1 MLNIKLLCVGRM
13 REKFYIDAFREYQKR
28 LQGYCRLE
36 LTELSE
42 ERLGDRPSDAEI
54 RSALAKE
61 GQEILKNVPPDAYLV
76 ALCVEG
82 KQMPSEGMAGLIAA
96 RESSGK
102 PRLCFVI
109 GGSFGLSEAVKARA
123 DLRLSMSEM
132 TFPHHLARV
141 MLIEQVYRGF
151 KINEG
156 ARYHKEFLKQGGNNA
171 ILKES
176 MGIGFRARRALK
188 APLA

>member
-1 MLNIKLLCVGRM
+1 MLNIKLICVGRM

-36 LTELSE
+36 LTELPE
-42 ERLGDRPSDAEI
+42 ERLGENPSAAGI
-54 RSALAKE
+54 QNALTKE
-61 GQEILKNVPPDAYLV
+61 GQEILKNVPADAYLV

-109 GGSFGLSEAVKARA
+109 GGSFGLSETVKARA

-156 ARYHKEFLKQGGNNA
+156 ARYHK
-171 ILKES
+171 
-176 MGIGFRARRALK
+176 
-188 APLA
+188 